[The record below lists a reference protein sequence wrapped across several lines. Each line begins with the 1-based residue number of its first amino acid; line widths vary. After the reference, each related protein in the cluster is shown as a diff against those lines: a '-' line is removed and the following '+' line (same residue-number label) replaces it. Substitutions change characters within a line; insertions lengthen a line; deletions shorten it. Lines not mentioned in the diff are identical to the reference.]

1 MPEESNPQEEE
12 INPVQALYHLAADT
26 VWEQEVVLECEK
38 DLFLEREFTE
48 VFLVFSVLYS
58 LRLEEIAEII

>member
-12 INPVQALYHLAADT
+12 INPVQALHHLAADT